1 LKKIS
6 RRSFARDALVA
17 ATAAAAFP
25 AVDGLAMAAEPP
37 AATPNAEVEARINWI
52 FTKYGSRLSDEQ
64 RADIRRI
71 ISGGQGS
78 IDAMR
83 AYPLGNEIGPPVPF
97 RVYSAKRRRPRA
109 KTEGK

>member
-1 LKKIS
+1 MKIS
-6 RRSFARDALVA
+6 RRAFAALISA
-17 ATAAAAFP
+17 GAG
-25 AVDGLAMAAEPP
+25 GLAVTSIGAAPAEPP
-37 AATPNAEVEARINWI
+37 AAAPNAEVEARINWI
-52 FTKYGSRLSDEQ
+52 FTKYGSRLNDEQ

-83 AYPLGNEIGPPVPF
+83 AYPLGNEVGPPVPF